1 MKHVRLAAL
10 LKVSSKRLPSSPLLG
25 DTANSTVSSIADDS
39 VIGRGKERLNEM
51 EGMGSGY
58 VRRSVKRG
66 LFIPGSCVVMAAL
79 AAVVAV
85 GSAAAATVVA
95 TWPMT
100 ESGGT
105 VMVDAMPPAQNGN
118 IGPLVSLTVT
128 DGYDFPGWRD
138 NLTNGGKLQGT
149 ISAGGSLVS
158 VPDPNAVFDP
168 SPGFVVSVELRARLT
183 SQGTLPT
190 RATNGAAPSYNVV
203 QKGRNN
209 ASGGFWK
216 LEIAGSGSPIGKI
229 RCVAG
234 DGQRSK
240 VAVSAARVD
249 DGTWHTVGC
258 ELVGGTLTAIVGANR
273 SSVAASTL
281 GPIHPGG
288 KWGNSLSIGKKPGST
303 DPADAFSG
311 WLRNLT
317 FSTL

>member
-1 MKHVRLAAL
+1 MAAVAAL
-10 LKVSSKRLPSSPLLG
+10 VG
-25 DTANSTVSSIADDS
+25 
-39 VIGRGKERLNEM
+39 
-51 EGMGSGY
+51 
-58 VRRSVKRG
+58 
-66 LFIPGSCVVMAAL
+66 F
-79 AAVVAV
+79 

-105 VMVDAMPPAQNGN
+105 VMVDKIAPAQNGN
-118 IGPLVSLTVT
+118 IGPSVSLTVT
-128 DGYDFPGWRD
+128 NGYDFPGWRY

-149 ISAGGSLVS
+149 IPAGGSLVS

-168 SPGFVVSVELRARLT
+168 NPGFAVSVGLRARLT

-203 QKGRNN
+203 QKGRSN

-216 LEIAGSGSPIGKI
+216 LEIAGSGNPIGKI

-234 DGQRSK
+234 DGQSSK

-249 DGTWHTVGC
+249 DDTWHTVGC
-258 ELVGGTLTAIVGANR
+258 ELVGGKLTAIVDGIR
-273 SSVAASTL
+273 TSVAASTL
-281 GPIHPGG
+281 GAIHPGG

-311 WLRNLT
+311 WLRDLT

>member
-1 MKHVRLAAL
+1 MAMTSGHR
-10 LKVSSKRLPSSPLLG
+10 PG
-25 DTANSTVSSIADDS
+25 S
-39 VIGRGKERLNEM
+39 VG
-51 EGMGSGY
+51 
-58 VRRSVKRG
+58 RG
-66 LFIPGSCVVMAAL
+66 LFIPGCFAAMAAG
-79 AAVVAV
+79 AVVVAF

-105 VMVDAMPPAQNGN
+105 VMYDSVAPAQNGT

-128 DGYDFPGWRD
+128 EGYDFPGWRN
-138 NLTNGGKLQGT
+138 NLTSGGRLQGT
-149 ISAGGSLVS
+149 IPAGGSLVS

-168 SPGFVVSVELRARLT
+168 KPGFAISLGLRARLT

-216 LEIAGSGSPIGKI
+216 LEIAGSGNAIGKL

-234 DGQRSK
+234 DGQSSK

-258 ELVGGTLTAIVGANR
+258 ELSGGKLTAIVDGTR
-273 SSVAASTL
+273 TSVAASSL
-281 GPIHPGG
+281 GAIHPGG
-288 KWGNSLSIGKKPGST
+288 KWGTSLSIGKKPGST

-317 FSTL
+317 FSTA

>member
-1 MKHVRLAAL
+1 
-10 LKVSSKRLPSSPLLG
+10 
-25 DTANSTVSSIADDS
+25 
-39 VIGRGKERLNEM
+39 M
-51 EGMGSGY
+51 EPMASGY
-58 VRRSVKRG
+58 LPRSVRRG
-66 LFIPGSCVVMAAL
+66 LFIPGSFAAMAAV
-79 AAVVAV
+79 AAVVAF

-95 TWPMT
+95 TWPMR

-105 VMVDAMPPAQNGN
+105 VMVDSVAPAQNGN

-128 DGYDFPGWRD
+128 DGYDFPGWRN

-149 ISAGGSLVS
+149 IPAGGSLVS

-168 SPGFVVSVELRARLT
+168 NPGFAVSVGLRARLT

-216 LEIAGSGSPIGKI
+216 LEIAGSGNPIGKI

-234 DGQRSK
+234 DGQSSK

-258 ELVGGTLTAIVGANR
+258 ELVGGRLTAIVDGIR
-273 SSVAASTL
+273 RSVAASTL
-281 GPIHPGG
+281 GAIHPGG
-288 KWGNSLSIGKKPGST
+288 KWGTSLSIGKKPGST

-311 WLRNLT
+311 WLRSLT